1 MIDFRDS
8 QITQILPEALA
19 SLPETQALS
28 YAIMKANQRLVNYC
42 ANISVYAV
50 IDSLPEEMLDL
61 LAIELDTQYY
71 DETLS
76 IESKRELVKGTLV
89 WFQYAGTPKAVEQ
102 LVEAVFGTG
111 AVSEWFEYGDDPY
124 CFKIATDVEVTPDI
138 VSRFNT
144 IIRRVKNVRSH
155 LRGIEVRRRID
166 GNMYFGG
173 YVAQTHYRVIK

>member
-19 SLPETQALS
+19 NLPEVQALS
-28 YAIMKANQRLVNYC
+28 YALMKSNQRLVDYC
-42 ANISVYAV
+42 KNISVYAV
-50 IDSLPEEMLDL
+50 IDELPEDILDL
-61 LAIELDTQYY
+61 LAIEMDTQYY
-71 DETLS
+71 DETLP
-76 IESKRELVKGTLV
+76 IEKKRELVKGTRI
-89 WFQYAGTPKAVEQ
+89 WYQHAGTPSAVEE
-102 LVEAVFGTG
+102 LVASVFGTG
-111 AVSEWFEYGDDPY
+111 EVSEWFNYGDDPY
-124 CFKIATDVEVTPDI
+124 YFKIATDVEVTPDI

-155 LRGIEVRRRID
+155 LRGIEVRRRIN